1 MSLPLSDP
9 EIAGLRMRLGHRA
22 VQGAFGPEVQSCSR
36 GRRTE
41 QGASYR
47 HLQASARRD
56 GEEIRFP
63 LYRLRAFH
71 VDRDRI
77 KVAKLRMRLA
87 SDDRPDKL
95 RQILDGLRHQS
106 PRSTPSFPSSAARQA
121 HS

>member
-1 MSLPLSDP
+1 
-9 EIAGLRMRLGHRA
+9 MRLGHRA

-47 HLQASARRD
+47 DLQAGARRD
-56 GEEIRFP
+56 GQEIRFP
-63 LYRLRAFH
+63 LHRLRVFRL
-71 VDRDRI
+71 DRDRV
-77 KVAKLRMRLA
+77 KVAELRMRLA

-106 PRSTPSFPSSAARQA
+106 PRCTPVPS
-121 HS
+121 